1 MTRYKEKPLSRF
13 GRTLLLVLLTVLILA
28 ALAGAGIGYAGYRI
42 SESET
47 NLPNLVLDDIQV
59 GGLTPDE
66 TEAKLVSSGW
76 NERLEAPF
84 TVNAPMNLSFT
95 LSRMQS
101 GAGITAKDAAA
112 LVYAYGHDSGWVEN
126 LKTWLHARLSGYT
139 EVELPEPTLNET
151 YIRANVRTVTEKY
164 KELIGNGDIL
174 LDKDNARIVLTK
186 GGGVLHLDEDKL
198 YNSTVSAL
206 LAGERELTWT
216 EVEGELVPPD
226 FESIY
231 RDVAVEPQNAVF
243 TETFEVQKEIVGCSF
258 EPEDAAALWEAA
270 EPGEEIIIPLT
281 ITQPEVTAEQLES
294 LLFRDRLCFMTTH
307 YGGSTENRINNIKLA
322 LSKLEGMII
331 LPGETFSYNDTIGQ
345 RTVEA
350 GFLSAPAYADGEVVE
365 EIGGGI
371 CQVSS
376 TLYCAAMY
384 AQMTTVTRT
393 NHYFAVNYLG
403 MGYDA
408 TVSWPRPDYKF
419 RNEREYPVQIRTIV
433 DEANYGI
440 TIEFWGTNTDGSHVS
455 PYTTTLE
462 IYDEEYTDVV
472 IGYGVYTYR
481 RILDA
486 NDNLLRTIEEPYA
499 IYHLHDENIAWPP
512 EKIERDQ
519 MEALG
524 EIAAESDGYFLG
536 IMPDN

>member
-1 MTRYKEKPLSRF
+1 MTKQKEKPLSRF
-13 GRTLLLVLLTVLILA
+13 GRTLLLILITVMIIA
-28 ALAGAGIGYAGYRI
+28 VLAGAGIAYAGYRI
-42 SESET
+42 TESET
-47 NLPNLVLDDIQV
+47 NLPNLMLDDILV
-59 GGLTPDE
+59 GGLTPDQTVE
-66 TEAKLVSSGW
+66 KLRASGW
-76 NERLEAPF
+76 DERLETPL
-84 TVNAPMNLSFT
+84 TVKVPKDLSFS
-95 LSRMQS
+95 LNRLQS
-101 GAGITAKDAAA
+101 GAGITAEEAAD
-112 LVYAYGHDSGWVEN
+112 LVFAYGHDGGWVQN
-126 LKTWLHARLSGYT
+126 LQTWLRARLSGYT
-139 EVELPEPTLNET
+139 ELQLPEPKLNDT
-151 YIRANVRTVTEKY
+151 YIRANIRTVTEKY

-186 GGGVLHLDEDKL
+186 GGGILHLDEDKL
-198 YNSTVSAL
+198 YDRTVSAL
-206 LAGERELTWT
+206 LSGDRELNYT
-216 EVEGELVPPD
+216 ELEGELAPPD

-231 RDVAVEPQNAVF
+231 SDVAVEAKNASF
-243 TETFEVQKEIVGCSF
+243 TETFEVEKEVIGCTF
-258 EPEDAAALWEAA
+258 DVEKAAALWEAA
-270 EPGEEIIIPLT
+270 EPGEEVIIPLA
-281 ITQPEVTAEQLES
+281 IEQPEVTAEQLES

-307 YGGSTENRINNIKLA
+307 YGGSTDNRVNNIKLA
-322 LSKLEGMII
+322 LSRLEGIII
-331 LPGETFSYNDTIGQ
+331 LPGETFSYNDTVGQ
-345 RTVEA
+345 RTVDA

-433 DEANYGI
+433 DEENYGI

-524 EIAAESDGYFLG
+524 EIVAEPDGYFLG
-536 IMPDN
+536 IVPDN